1 MGVRRLLTYV
11 LSAGNQKGKHQL
23 CDVFC
28 TYHSFEIIQTFFHIH
43 ISFPST
49 MKTSALI
56 LSLYIGTASALSASF
71 TDSLGGGSPLSGGG
85 MAGYLDALPPNA
97 APISGG
103 GLAGY
108 LDSFT
113 ASAPVAPAPAAPQPV
128 AAVAAPAA
136 PYVAEASTAID
147 TSLSG
152 GGVPSYTAL
161 LAVGA
166 QTSGGGVSTHT
177 DLLSIGAQT
186 SGAGIASYTGA
197 LGTNPAT
204 TTGPGIGAYTDSLGV
219 KSAAGIPPSTGA
231 GIPSKSGSST
241 FLGGIYNMIMDL
253 DPEEVN
259 GAGGRLDKDGDDLTF
274 AVGDSNEDEA
284 IAMSFIRRG

>member
-1 MGVRRLLTYV
+1 
-11 LSAGNQKGKHQL
+11 
-23 CDVFC
+23 
-28 TYHSFEIIQTFFHIH
+28 
-43 ISFPST
+43 

-71 TDSLGGGSPLSGGG
+71 TDSLGGGTPLSGGG
-85 MAGYLDALPPNA
+85 IAGYLDALPPNA
-97 APISGG
+97 APVSGA

-113 ASAPVAPAPAAPQPV
+113 ASAPAPVAPAPAAPQPV
-128 AAVAAPAA
+128 AAVAAPE
-136 PYVAEASTAID
+136 PYVSEASTAID

-152 GGVPSYTAL
+152 SGVPSYTAL

-231 GIPSKSGSST
+231 GIPSKGGSST